1 MCSYPICDSISER
14 GSTSMLYC
22 GLVRDRGTVRTST
35 TIPTFASFSR
45 STNAAIGRVECPM
58 VKNGLRML
66 PHQTRAVVPPLEPV
80 IRHHSIAIKIA
91 TRFPI
96 TRCDGAPT
104 GASACA
110 TGCGTRGQFELG
122 RLGRTAPASRAR
134 AVAILGDP
142 RRPPLAVVGVGLA
155 VPAARR
161 LVVRGADL
169 RPLHEGPLDARAVAE
184 AGAVVAPEPAVA
196 GDTED
201 PAAGLP
207 LTDREGGEGSEG
219 GEGDEED
226 RDELTDG
233 AHERSPAVCV
243 QRRLAARD
251 TIVCQRDRSWPRM
264 ERNEIHDRIPRG
276 DRPKE
281 WPLGEALFIGGLL
294 G

>member
-1 MCSYPICDSISER
+1 APR
-14 GSTSMLYC
+14 GHL
-22 GLVRDRGTVRTST
+22 GLARG
-35 TIPTFASFSR
+35 
-45 STNAAIGRVECPM
+45 GRP
-58 VKNGLRML
+58 
-66 PHQTRAVVPPLEPV
+66 
-80 IRHHSIAIKIA
+80 
-91 TRFPI
+91 
-96 TRCDGAPT
+96 
-104 GASACA
+104 
-110 TGCGTRGQFELG
+110 
-122 RLGRTAPASRAR
+122 APAQGAR
-134 AVAILGDP
+134 AAAALAAP
-142 RRPPLAVVGVGLA
+142 RPPPLAVVGVGLA
-155 VPAARR
+155 VAAAHR
-161 LVVRGADL
+161 LVVLGADL
-169 RPLHEGPLDARAVAE
+169 RHLHAGPLDVRAVAE

-196 GDTED
+196 RDTDE

-219 GEGDEED
+219 GAGDQAD

>member
-1 MCSYPICDSISER
+1 
-14 GSTSMLYC
+14 MLYC
-22 GLVRDRGTVRTST
+22 GLVRDRGTAATAT
-35 TIPTFASFSR
+35 TIPTSASFSR

-110 TGCGTRGQFELG
+110 TGCATGGQFELG
-122 RLGRTAPASRAR
+122 LLGRTAPASRAR
-134 AVAILGDP
+134 AIAILGDP
-142 RRPPLAVVGVGLA
+142 GRPPLAVVGVGLA
-155 VPAARR
+155 VAAAHR
-161 LVVRGADL
+161 LVVRGAAL
-169 RPLHEGPLDARAVAE
+169 GHLQAGPVDARAGAE

-196 GDTED
+196 RDTDE

-207 LTDREGGEGSEG
+207 LTDREGGEGSED

-233 AHERSPAVCV
+233 AHER
-243 QRRLAARD
+243 
-251 TIVCQRDRSWPRM
+251 
-264 ERNEIHDRIPRG
+264 
-276 DRPKE
+276 
-281 WPLGEALFIGGLL
+281 
-294 G
+294 